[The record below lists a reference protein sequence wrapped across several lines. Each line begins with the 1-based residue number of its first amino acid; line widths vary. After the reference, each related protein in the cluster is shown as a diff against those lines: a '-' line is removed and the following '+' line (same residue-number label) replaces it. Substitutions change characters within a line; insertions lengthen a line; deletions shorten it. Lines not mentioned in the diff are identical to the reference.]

1 MIQFRIVVS
10 VIVWIYIV
18 IIRLLLVVRIGDH
31 VMTILIF
38 RVGIFM
44 MYITTLSIRIVV
56 NINFMVVIMVLLG
69 VMIFILF
76 TVDTEAKVITVDFI
90 L

>member
-1 MIQFRIVVS
+1 MLQFRIVIS
-10 VIVWIYIV
+10 VIVWIYTV

-44 MYITTLSIRIVV
+44 MYIATLSIRIVV
-56 NINFMVVIMVLLG
+56 NINFVVVIMVLLG

-76 TVDTEAKVITVDFI
+76 AVDTEAEVITVDFI

>member
-10 VIVWIYIV
+10 VIVWIYTV